1 VSAFAQHGEITP
13 LQVWDGVVGHAIEG
27 DRTTLAVV
35 ELAAGC
41 AIPEHRHENEQL
53 VVCITGT
60 MRFRVADEVREV
72 GPGDSWRIPGD
83 VPHEIQ
89 QVGPDGAL
97 VVEAFT
103 PARSD
108 WAGLERLEGRPAPR
122 WPR

>member
-1 VSAFAQHGEITP
+1 
-13 LQVWDGVVGHAIEG
+13 
-27 DRTTLAVV
+27 VV

-53 VVCITGT
+53 GVCITGT

-72 GPGDSWRIPGD
+72 GPGDSWCIPGD
-83 VPHEIQ
+83 VPHEIE
-89 QVGPDGAL
+89 QVGPEGAL